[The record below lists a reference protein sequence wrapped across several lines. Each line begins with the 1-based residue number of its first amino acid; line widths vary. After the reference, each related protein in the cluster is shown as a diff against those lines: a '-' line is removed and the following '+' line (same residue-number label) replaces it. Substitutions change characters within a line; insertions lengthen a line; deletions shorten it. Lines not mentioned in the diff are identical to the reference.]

1 MKNIVLIA
9 GLFDD
14 SSGIAVVNRY
24 RALAKSLV
32 HAGVSPVFVSNLK
45 KTNSENHV
53 SYLPLPKFFSG
64 WLGARLQSRFF
75 EWALKHAVQSLDR
88 EKIAAIIIPRN
99 LATFR
104 LLLANYLWLHLP
116 IIVDCME
123 WHEHWQFKYGRL
135 SPNYWRFL
143 WSFHFVVPRAH
154 GVLAISN
161 FLAKYF
167 SSRGSPVLRVP
178 PQIDS
183 SEFLDHKVDLRD
195 QQLQL
200 FYAGTPYKKD
210 NLALL
215 FQAFSKLTSDQRSRI
230 RFTVAGTDL
239 AELKKLAAETAVDFV
254 SIEPLLHVLGR
265 ISREQVL
272 EKLAGMDFIILLR
285 NSSRYSEAG
294 FPSKV
299 SESLAAGTPVIAN
312 LTSDLGDTL
321 VSGENSI
328 IVNNLDVD
336 GVVGA
341 LRQALA
347 LDKARIGLMSCHAKA
362 TAKKYFDF
370 RVHGSELKDFILRLN
385 G

>member
-9 GLFDD
+9 GLFDEV
-14 SSGIAVVNRY
+14 SGIAVVNRY
-24 RALAKSLV
+24 RALAKSLAY
-32 HAGVSPVFVSNLK
+32 AGLSPMFVSNLK
-45 KTNSENHV
+45 KANSGDQV

-64 WLGARLQSRFF
+64 RLGARLQSRFF
-75 EWALKHAVQSLDR
+75 EWALRHAVQSLDR
-88 EKIAAIIIPRN
+88 EKIGAIIIPRN

-104 LLLANYLWLHLP
+104 LLLVNYLWLHLP

-167 SSRGSPVLRVP
+167 SSRGLPVLKLP

-183 SEFLDHKVDLRD
+183 SEFLEHKVDLRD

-230 RFTVAGTDL
+230 RFTIAG
-239 AELKKLAAETAVDFV
+239 ANFSELKKLAAETAVDFRC
-254 SIEPLLHVLGR
+254 IAPLLNVLGR

-272 EKLAGMDFIILLR
+272 QELAGMDFIVLLR

-328 IVNNLDVD
+328 VVDNLDID
-336 GVVGA
+336 GVLGA

-347 LDKARIGLMSCHAKA
+347 LDRVRIGVMSCHAKK
-362 TAKKYFDF
+362 TANKYFDF
-370 RVHGSELKDFILRLN
+370 RVHGSELKDFIRHLN